1 MSTKTVRS
9 IAGSLRLIGVTA
21 AVAAGIA
28 GFAPV
33 ETEVATT
40 DVAVVAHHTQLS
52 QVFKLPHVRQLPKL
66 PPQVCEKLIESDRV
80 PAEVIVKLGCVV
92 TPPPVVV
99 VGPGPVEGV
108 PIFS

>member
-1 MSTKTVRS
+1 MSAKTVRS

-40 DVAVVAHHTQLS
+40 DVSVVAKHSQLS
-52 QVFKLPHVRQLPKL
+52 ETFKLPQVRQLKL
-66 PPQVCEKLIESDRV
+66 QVCDRMIENGNV
-80 PAEVIVKLGCVV
+80 PDEVILKLGCVV
-92 TPPPVVV
+92 IGDS
-99 VGPGPVEGV
+99 GPIEGA

>member
-1 MSTKTVRS
+1 MSTTSVRS

-33 ETEVATT
+33 ETAVATT
-40 DVAVVAHHTQLS
+40 TDVEVVAKKSDLQ
-52 QVFKLPHVRQLPKL
+52 QVPSHVCDKW
-66 PPQVCEKLIESDRV
+66 IERGNV
-80 PAEVIVKLGCVV
+80 PDAVILKHGCIVIE
-92 TPPPVVV
+92 
-99 VGPGPVEGV
+99 GPGPIAGP

>member
-9 IAGSLRLIGVTA
+9 ITGSLRLIGVTA

-33 ETEVATT
+33 QTAAATT
-40 DVAVVAHHTQLS
+40 DVAVVAKQTQLS
-52 QVFKLPHVRQLPKL
+52 DSPQVPSH
-66 PPQVCEKLIESDRV
+66 VCEKMIENDNV
-80 PAEVIVKLGCVV
+80 PLKVVVRLGCIVINDS
-92 TPPPVVV
+92 
-99 VGPGPVEGV
+99 GPIEGA